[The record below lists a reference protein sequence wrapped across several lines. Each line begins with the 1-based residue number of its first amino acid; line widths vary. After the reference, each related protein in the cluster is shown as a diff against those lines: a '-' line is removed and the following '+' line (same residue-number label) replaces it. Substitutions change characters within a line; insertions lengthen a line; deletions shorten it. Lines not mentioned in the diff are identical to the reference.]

1 MTSMQRNSVS
11 RPDTLMKKQLPVLV
25 RCQVPGS
32 AVSVTALQHPRD
44 NNAMFLVRC
53 GVLCGNYFTTDHP
66 TGTQVIY
73 EVMSYS

>member
-44 NNAMFLVRC
+44 NPAMFLVRC

-66 TGTQVIY
+66 T
-73 EVMSYS
+73 SYRYTFNL